1 VRAYVFV
8 CLKEFKPFMEII
20 MKTSTIKTL
29 VPAIE
34 VLADI
39 VAKTSENYQQLLHQP
54 QAYSFCREAGRSL
67 RCLSD
72 RYAQVL
78 LAAFE
83 YTPDVYAEDDDFD
96 DASDSLSEEDIGSDE

>member
-1 VRAYVFV
+1 
-8 CLKEFKPFMEII
+8 

-39 VAKTSENYQQLLHQP
+39 VTKTSENYQQLLHQP
-54 QAYSFCREAGRSL
+54 QAYPFCREAGLSL

-83 YTPDVYAEDDDFD
+83 YTPDAYAEDEDFEEED
-96 DASDSLSEEDIGSDE
+96 EGDSLSGMEIGPAE